1 VEEFRFCIA
10 SMDAILSRFRSK
22 SATSSTEQIDGFLAA
37 TTFDMIKSNVFE
49 LAESTGPWPF
59 ITRRVYGDLYHSL
72 VVWRSRHHRK
82 GLPLKKAGKLLSIGV
97 ELRRC
102 FWMPQEMN
110 WWIGIVFAAGSVL
123 FLLGSLFSL
132 VPDLARM
139 LSIDSASISRIF
151 FAGSIPFT
159 TAAYLQL
166 FQAANAGG
174 FMLDRSQLQEHV
186 RWFGWRPGDIGW
198 LSCALQFI
206 GTLLFNVNTFDAMLP
221 DLSWYKQ
228 DLAIWAP
235 DLVGSVLFLIS
246 GYLAFIETCHRHWAW
261 QPDSISWWVTFTNLL
276 GCVGFMISALCSVVL
291 PQLTSSAWV
300 PVSLLFTLVGALGFL
315 IGSLLMLPE
324 IVIPS
329 ET

>member
-1 VEEFRFCIA
+1 MTKFP
-10 SMDAILSRFRSK
+10 
-22 SATSSTEQIDGFLAA
+22 
-37 TTFDMIKSNVFE
+37 NVVE
-49 LAESTGPWPF
+49 LAESIGPWPF
-59 ITRRVYGDLYHSL
+59 ITRRVYRDLSHSL

-82 GLPLKKAGKLLSIGV
+82 GLPLKKAGKLLPIGP

-110 WWIGIVFAAGSVL
+110 WWIGIVFATGSVL
-123 FLLGSLFSL
+123 FLLGSVFSL
-132 VPDLARM
+132 VPDLARV
-139 LSIDSASISRIF
+139 LSINSASINRIF
-151 FAGSIPFT
+151 FVGSIPFT

-166 FQAANAGG
+166 FQAANAGR
-174 FMLDRSQLQEHV
+174 FMSRPMQLQEHV
-186 RWFGWRPGDIGW
+186 RWFGWRPSDIGW

-228 DLAIWAP
+228 DLTIWAP

-246 GYLAFIETCHRHWAW
+246 GYLAFIETCHRYWAW

-276 GCVGFMISALCSVVL
+276 GCVGFMISALSSVVL
-291 PQLTSSAWV
+291 PQLTSSAWINI
-300 PVSLLFTLVGALGFL
+300 SLLFTLVGALGFL

-329 ET
+329 SVADSSTEQTKREI

>member
-1 VEEFRFCIA
+1 MGRE
-10 SMDAILSRFRSK
+10 LSTEPKRRSK
-22 SATSSTEQIDGFLAA
+22 GPLLSPTGTGGTQTGEVAPPPLSIMT
-37 TTFDMIKSNVFE
+37 KSPNVVE
-49 LAESTGPWPF
+49 PAESIGPWPF
-59 ITRRVYGDLYHSL
+59 ITRRVYRDLYHSV

-82 GLPLKKAGKLLSIGV
+82 GLPLKKDGKLLSIATS
-97 ELRRC
+97 LRRC

-110 WWIGIVFAAGSVL
+110 WWIGVIFAVGSVL
-123 FLLGSLFSL
+123 FLLGSVFSL
-132 VPDLARM
+132 VPDLARV
-139 LSIDSASISRIF
+139 LSINSASISRIF

-174 FMLDRSQLQEHV
+174 FMLSRRQLQEHV
-186 RWFGWRPGDIGW
+186 RWFGWRPSDIGW

-235 DLVGSVLFLIS
+235 DLVGSILFLTS

-261 QPDSISWWVTFTNLL
+261 QPGSISWWVTFTNLF
-276 GCVGFMISALCSVVL
+276 GCVGFMISALFSVVL

-300 PVSLLFTLVGALGFL
+300 TVSLLFTLVGALGFL

-329 ET
+329 EG

>member
-1 VEEFRFCIA
+1 VEEFRFCIV
-10 SMDAILSRFRSK
+10 SMDAILSRSSGE
-22 SATSSTEQIDGFLAA
+22 SATSNAEQIEGFFAT
-37 TTFDMIKSNVFE
+37 TTFDMINSNVFE
-49 LAESTGPWPF
+49 LAESIGPWPF
-59 ITRRVYGDLYHSL
+59 ITRRVYRNLYHSV

-82 GLPLKKAGKLLSIGV
+82 GLPLKKAGNLLSIGV
-97 ELRRC
+97 ELPRC
-102 FWMPQEMN
+102 IWMPQEMN
-110 WWIGIVFAAGSVL
+110 WWIGIVFAAGSVF

-139 LSIDSASISRIF
+139 LSINSASISRIF

-261 QPDSISWWVTFTNLL
+261 QPNSISWWVTFTNLL
-276 GCVGFMISALCSVVL
+276 GCVGFMISALFSVVL
-291 PQLTSSAWV
+291 PRLTSSAWV
-300 PVSLLFTLVGALGFL
+300 TVSLPFTLVGAFGFL
-315 IGSLLMLPE
+315 IGLLLMLPE

>member
-1 VEEFRFCIA
+1 LRAEPKR
-10 SMDAILSRFRSK
+10 RSK
-22 SATSSTEQIDGFLAA
+22 ETASKRARGPAPGLDWRSGSST
-37 TTFDMIKSNVFE
+37 TVDMIKSPNVVE
-49 LAESTGPWPF
+49 LVESIGPWPF
-59 ITRRVYGDLYHSL
+59 ITRRVYRNLEHSL

-82 GLPLKKAGKLLSIGV
+82 GLPFKNAGTLLSIGMG
-97 ELRRC
+97 LRRC

-110 WWIGIVFAAGSVL
+110 WWIGIVFAAGSGL
-123 FLLGSLFSL
+123 FLLSSVFSL

-139 LSIDSASISRIF
+139 LSINSASISRTF
-151 FAGSIPFT
+151 FVGSIPFT

-174 FMLDRSQLQEHV
+174 FMPRRRQLQEHV
-186 RWFGWRPGDIGW
+186 RWFGRRPRDIGW

-235 DLVGSVLFLIS
+235 DMVGSILFLIS
-246 GYLAFIETCHRHWAW
+246 GYLAFIETCHLHWAW

-276 GCVGFMISALCSVVL
+276 GCVGFMISALFSVVL
-291 PQLTSSAWV
+291 PQLIGSALV
-300 PVSLLFTLVGALGFL
+300 TVSLLFTLVGALGFL

-329 ET
+329 EA

>member
-1 VEEFRFCIA
+1 
-10 SMDAILSRFRSK
+10 
-22 SATSSTEQIDGFLAA
+22 
-37 TTFDMIKSNVFE
+37 MIKSPNAVE
-49 LAESTGPWPF
+49 LVESIGPWPF
-59 ITRRVYGDLYHSL
+59 ITRRVYRNLDHSL

-123 FLLGSLFSL
+123 FLLGSVFSL

-151 FAGSIPFT
+151 FVGSIPFT

-166 FQAANAGG
+166 FQATNPGG
-174 FMLDRSQLQEHV
+174 FMQRRRQLQEHI
-186 RWFGWRPGDIGW
+186 RWFGWRPRDIGW

-206 GTLLFNVNTFDAMLP
+206 GTLLFNLNTFDATLS

-235 DLVGSVLFLIS
+235 DLVGSILFLIS
-246 GYLAFIETCHRHWAW
+246 GYLAFIETCHLHWAW

-276 GCVGFMISALCSVVL
+276 GCVGFMISALFSVVL
-291 PQLTSSAWV
+291 PQTSSALV
-300 PVSLLFTLVGALGFL
+300 TVSLLFTLVGALGFL

-324 IVIPS
+324 MVIPS
-329 ET
+329 CALATYLRKRGTR